1 MLALT
6 ENVEQDKQLIELY
19 NKIQS
24 AVGIVAIVLIAL
36 QIGRLKA
43 VQAAQEELARRATV
57 PTEWPSCPKCGAHL
71 NSKGFEPRQLS
82 TLIGEV
88 HWKRRCGRCPNR
100 CAIGQLDFGHFQ
112 SKRFCPVANCG
123 KMIGESDL
131 I

>member
-43 VQAAQEELARRATV
+43 VQAAQEELAR
-57 PTEWPSCPKCGAHL
+57 
-71 NSKGFEPRQLS
+71 
-82 TLIGEV
+82 
-88 HWKRRCGRCPNR
+88 
-100 CAIGQLDFGHFQ
+100 
-112 SKRFCPVANCG
+112 
-123 KMIGESDL
+123 
-131 I
+131 